1 MSHAKSCPCQVCKS
15 AKPPLWW
22 IDFTAEKQVITK
34 DGISETFEAAEA
46 RAVRAFSE
54 GIQEDIDV
62 TIERVTQRLAASIRS
77 GDQVTMTNLQNVI
90 AVLTARKKEMIEDL
104 IATAKPYA
112 QIIVEAGMS
121 QGAAL
126 LQDGGFDLGLL
137 SGTPS
142 DRVIEATARSA
153 TRMAR
158 SVERTLAERIKD
170 IIRIGI
176 EDNLTGREV
185 SDLLQDAGFD
195 ASRSETIARTESARA
210 YSDGQISS
218 WEDSGVVKGKK
229 WLISPEACEFCVAA
243 QAMYGS
249 TPVSLDTNFF
259 ENGAILTAKS
269 GSTMTLDFDD
279 ISGPPLHPNCRC
291 TIIPELDYA
300 PEEE

>member
-1 MSHAKSCPCQVCKS
+1 MTHNKACPCSICKS

-22 IDFTAEKQVITK
+22 IDFNAEKQILVK

-62 TIERVTQRLAASIRS
+62 TIQRVTQRLAASIRS
-77 GDQVTMTNLQNVI
+77 GDLVTMTNLQSVI
-90 AVLTARKKEMIEDL
+90 VVLTARKKEMIQDL

-126 LQDGGFDLGLL
+126 LRDGAFDLGLL

-142 DRVIEATARSA
+142 ERVIEATARSA

-176 EDNLTGREV
+176 EDNLTGRDV
-185 SDLLQDAGFD
+185 SDLLEDIGLD
-195 ASRSETIARTESARA
+195 PSRSETIARTESARA
-210 YSDGQISS
+210 YSDGQISA

-249 TPVSLDTNFF
+249 TPVPLDSNFF

-279 ISGPPLHPNCRC
+279 ITGPPLHPNCRC
-291 TIIPELDYA
+291 TIIPELDYS

>member
-1 MSHAKSCPCQVCKS
+1 MTHNKACSCSICKS

-22 IDFTAEKQVITK
+22 IDFNAEKQILVK

-62 TIERVTQRLAASIRS
+62 TIQRVTQRLAASIRS
-77 GDQVTMTNLQNVI
+77 GDAVTMANLQSVI
-90 AVLTARKKEMIEDL
+90 VVLTARKKEMIQDL

-126 LQDGGFDLGLL
+126 LRDGAFDLGLL

-142 DRVIEATARSA
+142 ERVIEATARSA

-176 EDNLTGREV
+176 QDNLTGRDV
-185 SDLLQDAGFD
+185 SDLLVDIGLES
-195 ASRSETIARTESARA
+195 SRAETIARTESARA

-229 WLISPEACEFCVAA
+229 WLISPQACEFCVAA
-243 QAMYGS
+243 QSMYGS

>member
-1 MSHAKSCPCQVCKS
+1 MTHNKACPCSICKS
-15 AKPPLWW
+15 SKPPLWW
-22 IDFTAEKQVITK
+22 IDFNAEKQILVK

-62 TIERVTQRLAASIRS
+62 TIQRVTQRLAASIRS
-77 GDQVTMTNLQNVI
+77 GDLVTMANLQSVI
-90 AVLTARKKEMIEDL
+90 VVLTARKKEMIQDL
-104 IATAKPYA
+104 VATAKPYA

-126 LQDGGFDLGLL
+126 LRDGAFDLGLL

-142 DRVIEATARSA
+142 ERVIEATARSA

-176 EDNLTGREV
+176 EDNLTGRDV
-185 SDLLQDAGFD
+185 SDLLEDIGLD
-195 ASRSETIARTESARA
+195 PSRSETIARTESARA
-210 YSDGQISS
+210 YSDGQISA

-229 WLISPEACEFCVAA
+229 WLISPQACEFCVAA

-249 TPVSLDTNFF
+249 TSVSLDSNFF

-279 ISGPPLHPNCRC
+279 ITGPPLHPNCRC
-291 TIIPELDYA
+291 TIIPELDYS